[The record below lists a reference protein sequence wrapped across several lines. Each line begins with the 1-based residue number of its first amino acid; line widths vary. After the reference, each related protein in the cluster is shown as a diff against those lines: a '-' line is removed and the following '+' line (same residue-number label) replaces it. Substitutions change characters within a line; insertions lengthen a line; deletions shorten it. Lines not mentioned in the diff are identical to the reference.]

1 MAHLNAKYLHDSALY
16 RWTLSLETGSAL
28 KQAIDS
34 ALCAFCYVRPMLFPL
49 LLQRVRIL
57 VPNLATDHS
66 ASISDDR
73 KEREGQTDD
82 KKSEITGEEW
92 YCRYVLSEYKRLNLT
107 EGQLLTV
114 AAAARS
120 PPGIQQLID
129 SGLPALLMASITG
142 KLLKHSHI
150 GSRLWFVK
158 AQNFSGRFL

>member
-1 MAHLNAKYLHDSALY
+1 MGTS
-16 RWTLSLETGSAL
+16 SAL

-34 ALCAFCYVRPMLFPL
+34 ALCAFCYVKPTLFPV

-57 VPNLATDHS
+57 VPNKATDHS

-82 KKSEITGEEW
+82 RKSEFNGEEW
-92 YCRYVLSEYKRLNLT
+92 YYRYVLSECKRLNLT

-120 PPGIQQLID
+120 PSGIEQLID
-129 SGLPALLMASITG
+129 SGLPASLTMLITG
-142 KLLKHSHI
+142 KIFSYEIVILK
-150 GSRLWFVK
+150 
-158 AQNFSGRFL
+158 

>member
-1 MAHLNAKYLHDSALY
+1 MILGTS
-16 RWTLSLETGSAL
+16 SAL

-34 ALCAFCYVRPMLFPL
+34 ALCAFCYVRPTLFPV

-57 VPNLATDHS
+57 VPNKATDHS

-82 KKSEITGEEW
+82 RKSEFNGEEW
-92 YCRYVLSEYKRLNLT
+92 YYRYVLSECKRLNLT

-120 PPGIQQLID
+120 PSGIEQLID
-129 SGLPALLMASITG
+129 SGLPASLTMLITG
-142 KLLKHSHI
+142 KI
-150 GSRLWFVK
+150 
-158 AQNFSGRFL
+158 FSCEIIILQ

>member
-1 MAHLNAKYLHDSALY
+1 MG
-16 RWTLSLETGSAL
+16 TGSAL

-34 ALCAFCYVRPMLFPL
+34 ALCAFCYVRPSLFPL
-49 LLQRVRIL
+49 LLQRVQIL
-57 VPNLATDHS
+57 VPNMATDHS

-82 KKSEITGEEW
+82 RKSEFNGEEW
-92 YCRYVLSEYKRLNLT
+92 YYRYVLSEYKRLNLT

-129 SGLPALLMASITG
+129 SGLPTSLTMLITG
-142 KLLKHSHI
+142 KILSCETSLSLESYKFLKDET
-150 GSRLWFVK
+150 FV
-158 AQNFSGRFL
+158 

>member
-1 MAHLNAKYLHDSALY
+1 MILGTS
-16 RWTLSLETGSAL
+16 SAL

-34 ALCAFCYVRPMLFPL
+34 ALCAFCYVRPTLFPV

-57 VPNLATDHS
+57 VPNKATDHS

-82 KKSEITGEEW
+82 RKSEFNGEEW
-92 YCRYVLSEYKRLNLT
+92 YYRYVLSECKRLNLT

-120 PPGIQQLID
+120 PSGIEQLID
-129 SGLPALLMASITG
+129 SGLPASLTMLITG
-142 KLLKHSHI
+142 KIFSYEIVILLKYI
-150 GSRLWFVK
+150 Y
-158 AQNFSGRFL
+158 

>member
-1 MAHLNAKYLHDSALY
+1 MYQ
-16 RWTLSLETGSAL
+16 WTLVLGTSSAL

-34 ALCAFCYVRPMLFPL
+34 ALCAFCYVRPSLFPL
-49 LLQRVRIL
+49 LLQRVQIL
-57 VPNLATDHS
+57 VPNMATDHS

-82 KKSEITGEEW
+82 RKSEFNGEEW
-92 YCRYVLSEYKRLNLT
+92 YYRYVLSEYKRLNLT

-129 SGLPALLMASITG
+129 SGLPTSLTMLITG
-142 KLLKHSHI
+142 KISCEISL
-150 GSRLWFVK
+150 SRIVQISKGRNTFV
-158 AQNFSGRFL
+158 

>member
-1 MAHLNAKYLHDSALY
+1 MS
-16 RWTLSLETGSAL
+16 SAL

-34 ALCAFCYVRPMLFPL
+34 ALCAFCYVRPSLFPL

-57 VPNLATDHS
+57 VPNMATDHS

-73 KEREGQTDD
+73 KERESQTDD
-82 KKSEITGEEW
+82 RKSEFNGEEW
-92 YCRYVLSEYKRLNLT
+92 YYRYVLSEYKRLNLT

-129 SGLPALLMASITG
+129 SGLPASLTMLIIGERLSCEIIILELN
-142 KLLKHSHI
+142 KFLKGETSM
-150 GSRLWFVK
+150 
-158 AQNFSGRFL
+158 

>member
-1 MAHLNAKYLHDSALY
+1 MG
-16 RWTLSLETGSAL
+16 TGSAL

-34 ALCAFCYVRPMLFPL
+34 ALCAFCYVRPLLFPL
-49 LLQRVRIL
+49 LLQRVHIL
-57 VPNLATDHS
+57 VPNMATDHS

-82 KKSEITGEEW
+82 RKSEFNGEEW
-92 YCRYVLSEYKRLNLT
+92 YYRYVLSEYKRLNLT

-129 SGLPALLMASITG
+129 SGLPTSLTMLIIG
-142 KLLKHSHI
+142 KILSCKISLSLESYKFLKNET
-150 GSRLWFVK
+150 FV
-158 AQNFSGRFL
+158 